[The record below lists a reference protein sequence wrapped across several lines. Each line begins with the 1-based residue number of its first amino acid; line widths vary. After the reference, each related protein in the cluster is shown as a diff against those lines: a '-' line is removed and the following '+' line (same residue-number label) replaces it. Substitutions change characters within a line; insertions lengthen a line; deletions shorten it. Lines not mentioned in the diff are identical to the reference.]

1 MEKKQILDALREAK
15 EGKKRN
21 FSQSIDLIIN
31 LKGINIKNT
40 ENTIDFYMTLPK
52 QPAKK
57 FKIAA
62 IVDAEMVEEAK
73 KTADTIITKEQLTH
87 LEKNKKEAKKLA
99 NKNDYFIAQ
108 ANVMKNIAT
117 TLGRVLGPKGKMPN
131 PKAGAVFPPKT
142 QLKPL
147 YEKMQKTIRINNKSQ
162 PILHARIGEETMKDE
177 DIVENAIAIYK
188 QTITALPG
196 AENNIKSILLKT
208 TMGKSVKIK

>member
-1 MEKKQILDALREAK
+1 MEKKQILEALKEAK

-31 LKGINIKNT
+31 LKKINLKNT
-40 ENTIDFYMTLPK
+40 ENAIDFYTILPK

-62 IVDAEMVEEAK
+62 IVDAEMTEEAK
-73 KTADTIITKEQLTH
+73 KTADTVITKEQLIRFS
-87 LEKNKKEAKKLA
+87 KNKKEAKKLA
-99 NKNDYFIAQ
+99 NQNDYFIAQ
-108 ANVMKNIAT
+108 ANVMKDIAT
-117 TLGRVLGPKGKMPN
+117 SLGRILGPKGKMPN

-147 YEKMQKTIRINNKSQ
+147 YQKMQKTIRINNKSQ
-162 PILHARIGEETMKDE
+162 PILHARIGEETMNDE
-177 DIVENAIAIYK
+177 DLAENAIAIYK
-188 QTITALPG
+188 QTLSVLPG

-208 TMGKSVKIK
+208 TMGKSVKIR